1 MPAQGSYMG
10 ACAGLKSAP
19 CTTQVFNAKGQEVPL
34 AVLFVSPPLPHS
46 LHRGGS
52 HVGAG
57 TLDVCL
63 PPLHWRMDG
72 HRDFSL
78 ENIVSLRVST
88 VSPKPKS

>member
-46 LHRGGS
+46 LHP
-52 HVGAG
+52 GAAMPEQEPLMLASLPFTG
-57 TLDVCL
+57 EWMVTEISLLRTLCL
-63 PPLHWRMDG
+63 
-72 HRDFSL
+72 
-78 ENIVSLRVST
+78 
-88 VSPKPKS
+88 